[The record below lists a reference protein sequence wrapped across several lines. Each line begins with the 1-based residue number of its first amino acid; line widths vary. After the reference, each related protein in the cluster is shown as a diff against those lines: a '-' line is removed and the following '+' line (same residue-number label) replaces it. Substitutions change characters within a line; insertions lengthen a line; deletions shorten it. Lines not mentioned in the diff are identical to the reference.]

1 VVHEPDPVYVL
12 ELSYNDWFH
21 LTIAFEVQTTTIL
34 RSLSRTAVEFDEAL
48 VWHMQLRGFPEWDRI
63 EIMDCHAGCNAADCI
78 VEVCS
83 STKALGWINFPSK
96 NYPAAYLTANLAN
109 AMAVQTLICVHTDQ

>member
-1 VVHEPDPVYVL
+1 MIG
-12 ELSYNDWFH
+12 S
-21 LTIAFEVQTTTIL
+21 IEVEKTTIL
-34 RSLSRTAVEFDEAL
+34 RSYYRITVESGEAL
-48 VWHMQLRGFPEWDRI
+48 VANMQLRGFPEWDRI